1 MSRVVLTKKE
11 EKKENGKKD
20 LSGVQLGL
28 FILLA
33 TVLSFAMGFLP
44 GLGVMAGLTWLAW
57 RAF

>member
-28 FILLA
+28 FIITA
-33 TVLSFAMGFLP
+33 TILSFAMGFLT
-44 GLGVMAGLTWLAW
+44 GLGVRG
-57 RAF
+57 